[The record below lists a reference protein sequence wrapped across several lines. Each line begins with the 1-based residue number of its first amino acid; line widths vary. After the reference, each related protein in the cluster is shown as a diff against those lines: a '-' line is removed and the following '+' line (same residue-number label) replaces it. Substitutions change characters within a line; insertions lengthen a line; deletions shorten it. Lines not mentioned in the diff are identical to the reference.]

1 MSLLEVSKRPD
12 RHTDLLNAAEAF
24 GTRSLI
30 CFERGDPANIHRANE
45 LALAI
50 EPALGGDIGWQVVD
64 LGIILTRH
72 AAALVPEAKAHL
84 GKLLEQSLEPWKD
97 REFGRGNV
105 NHPVIATWLYA
116 AAGKALG
123 RRDYSELA
131 DERMRRF
138 IHIFSQAGD
147 MSEYNSPTYLGPT
160 LVGLASI
167 GAYAELESTRLRAR
181 LIEERIW
188 LSTMARWHAPTQ
200 QLAGPHSR
208 AYADSTLGFGGIIR
222 YLAHAVLTAPVFW
235 DFDMCVAYDHHYD
248 AEWAG
253 KIAACIFCFP
263 DYLKNVA
270 EAKSFPFEV
279 CSTTDGEDYTVDGRE
294 VYRGGWS
301 RLTTYMT
308 PQYCLGSSERPY
320 VDGGQTEMC
329 IAYWKHHQPV
339 SGFADLR
346 ALYFRYVANNRLPGQ
361 ENSYSAWYGGRTMVY
376 SPNLL
381 HQDGRQNVLQHGGK
395 AILLSQPLRR
405 ENGLYHSLRFD
416 ALIPIYQPLDEIW
429 LADKE
434 LKSFPVQAGWDS
446 PILLRD
452 GDIFLALHPLQPTDL
467 GGGQPEIEIS
477 ETNHH
482 LIISIYNLRGTEPR
496 FFHSYQLN
504 QAHNGLVIE
513 IGTAAEYGSFE
524 AFRKHIAS
532 ARISEHAWLGEVR
545 QIRYESGV
553 DELEMH
559 YNPETQEV
567 LKTKVN
573 GASLAYHG
581 LQSPFAVQSDCGF
594 LQVGEVSLH
603 TDPGVPAWLAF
614 EPESRWLAAALP
626 TDQAGWMR
634 IVTPGAIFECASLAG
649 AIMHIHSG
657 DGLDLELNALFLG
670 APVQV
675 HGVHKINHVSL
686 NGNEV
691 IALPGA
697 GEGNW
702 VIQ

>member
-1 MSLLEVSKRPD
+1 MGLLEISKRAD
-12 RHTDLLNAAEAF
+12 RHADLLNAAEAF
-24 GTRSLI
+24 GTRALI
-30 CFERGDPANIHRANE
+30 CFERGGAANIQRANE

-50 EPALGGDIGWQVVD
+50 APAPGGDIGWQIVD
-64 LGIILTRH
+64 VGIMLTRH
-72 AAALVPEAKAHL
+72 AASLTQAAKEHL
-84 GKLLEQSLEPWKD
+84 GELLEQSLEAWQD

-123 RRDYSELA
+123 RREYSERA
-131 DERMRRF
+131 DRNLRRF

-188 LSTMARWHAPTQ
+188 LSTMARWHSPTQ

-222 YLAHAVLTAPVFW
+222 YLAHAVLEAPVFW

-263 DYLKNVA
+263 DYLRSIG
-270 EAKSFPFEV
+270 EGKSFPFEV
-279 CSTTDGEDYTVDGRE
+279 YSTTDGEDYTVDGRE
-294 VYRGGWS
+294 VYRGGRG
-301 RLTTYMT
+301 RLTTFMT
-308 PQYCLGSSERPY
+308 PQYCLGSTERPY

-329 IAYWKHHQPV
+329 IAYWRPRGAV
-339 SGFADLR
+339 SKFTDLR
-346 ALYFRYVANNRLPGQ
+346 ALYFRYVANNRLPAQ
-361 ENSYSAWYGGRTMVY
+361 ENAYTSWYGGRTMVY

-381 HQDGRQNVLQHGGK
+381 HQDGRQHVLQHAGK

-416 ALIPIYQPLDEIW
+416 TLIPLYQPLDEIW

-434 LKSFPVQAGWDS
+434 IKSFPAHADWES
-446 PILLRD
+446 PLTIRD
-452 GDIFLALHPLQPTDL
+452 GDVYLALRPLQPTDL
-467 GGGQPEIEIS
+467 GGGQHAVEIFEA
-477 ETNHH
+477 NHH
-482 LIISIYNLRGTEPR
+482 LILSIYNFRAGEARSFPA
-496 FFHSYQLN
+496 YALN
-504 QAHNGLVIE
+504 KAHNGLILE
-513 IGTAAEYGSFE
+513 IGTAAEYGSFA
-524 AFRKHIAS
+524 AFRRHIAS
-532 ARISEHAWLGEVR
+532 TRLSENMWLGEVR
-545 QIRYESGV
+545 QVRYISGG
-553 DELEMH
+553 DELVMH

-567 LKTKVN
+567 LESQVN
-573 GASLAYHG
+573 GRKIVHEGFSCPL
-581 LQSPFAVQSDCGF
+581 AVQNSSGS
-594 LQVGEVSLH
+594 LQLGEISLR

-614 EPESRWLAAALP
+614 EPASGWLVVALP
-626 TDQAGWMR
+626 TDQAARVR
-634 IVTPGAIFECASLAG
+634 IGAPGILVECESLAG
-649 AIMHIHSG
+649 AIFRIHLG
-657 DGLDLELNALFLG
+657 DEIDFELNALALN
-670 APVQV
+670 APVHVDGVEQINQV
-675 HGVHKINHVSL
+675 LL
-686 NGNEV
+686 NGSV
-691 IALPGA
+691 RVVRPGD
-697 GEGNW
+697 GEGEW